1 MVAMTGKQEIAVFRA
16 RSLES
21 FGRGKT
27 MSEQTCCIY
36 LVKSEIQ
43 TWRRSELIRRGVP
56 IYIPVDAR
64 AGTALAQLRFRRSDP
79 DCLLLLDDGSPE
91 RRPRPRCLLV
101 QA

>member
-1 MVAMTGKQEIAVFRA
+1 MVAMMGKQETAVFRA
-16 RSLES
+16 RSLDS

-27 MSEQTCCIY
+27 MSEQSCCIY

-64 AGTALAQLRFRRSDP
+64 AGTALAQLRF
-79 DCLLLLDDGSPE
+79 SPK
-91 RRPRPRCLLV
+91 RPRLL
-101 QA
+101 ATS